1 MLEFWN
7 VGHAVK
13 LFCAIMGSGI
23 MGLENQNEC
32 NCIDILNSG
41 VFSGAKAENRCLT
54 GIIVKCKYNFFI
66 G

>member
-1 MLEFWN
+1 
-7 VGHAVK
+7 
-13 LFCAIMGSGI
+13 